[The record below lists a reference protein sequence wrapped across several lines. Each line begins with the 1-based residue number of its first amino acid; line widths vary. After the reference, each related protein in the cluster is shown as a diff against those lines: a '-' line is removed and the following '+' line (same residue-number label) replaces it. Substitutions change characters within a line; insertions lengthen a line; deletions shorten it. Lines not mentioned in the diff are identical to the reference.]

1 MKDSF
6 AENVLKREEVFP
18 TGLLIND
25 VGIAIPHTDAEHV
38 NDSQIAFMS
47 LKTPVTFYEM
57 GTADKEISVSLIFM
71 LALKE
76 PHATV
81 RNVTEVN
88 YDVSKKR
95 GGSKASSCK

>member
-1 MKDSF
+1 MTSYFGKKIALFQSEVNSQKEALSIIATCLYQTGLVKDSF

-47 LKTPVTFYEM
+47 LKKPVTFYEM
-57 GTADKEISVSLIFM
+57 GTADK
-71 LALKE
+71 
-76 PHATV
+76 
-81 RNVTEVN
+81 
-88 YDVSKKR
+88 
-95 GGSKASSCK
+95 